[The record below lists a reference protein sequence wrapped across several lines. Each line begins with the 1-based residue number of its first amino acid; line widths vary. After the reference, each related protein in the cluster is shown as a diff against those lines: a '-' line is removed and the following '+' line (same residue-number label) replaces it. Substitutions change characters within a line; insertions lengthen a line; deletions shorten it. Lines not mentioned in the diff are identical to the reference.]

1 MAALHE
7 IDKAIGAH
15 TVLKLR
21 LKSAID
27 SGRVDEPITGVH
39 AEGCPFGKWLHGP
52 TIAPATRGSAHY
64 ARVRELHTRFHQ
76 HASRVVELAATG
88 ATDEAVEEITGAGEF
103 SKAHRELAAA
113 MNDWKTALK

>member
-21 LKSAID
+21 LKTAID

-39 AEGCPFGKWLHGP
+39 ADGCAFGKWLHGP

-64 ARVRELHTRFHQ
+64 ARVTELHSRFHER
-76 HASRVVELAATG
+76 AARVVELAASG
-88 ATDEAVEEITGAGEF
+88 ATEEAVEEITGAGEF

-113 MNDWKTALK
+113 MNDWKSALK